1 MLTGKIIHQVDRVV
15 KDVVKVASSEMLV
28 VKDILPNDFVHLLW
42 SLIKRG

>member
-28 VKDILPNDFVHLLW
+28 VMPNDFVYLLW